1 MFAIIIQEKGGE
13 QRRMVFNKPEVTIG
27 RVQGNDIVL
36 PKGNVSKRHARI
48 VLKDGKFIIVDLKS
62 TNGTYVNG
70 RKITS
75 PLVVKE
81 SDKIYIGD
89 FIVGVDESNSQAD
102 VPGDNMGA
110 APVAPTPPPPQQER
124 PPAPRSQQMQAPM
137 PPGGGMGGPM
147 SGGGMGGPMGSPMG
161 GPGMGG
167 PGPGMGGPGPGM
179 GGPGMGGPGPGMGG
193 PGMGGPGMGGPMG
206 PGPGMGGPGGM
217 GPGMGGPGMGGPGMG
232 GPMGP
237 GPGMDDMPPPRTIP
251 PRPSPGP
258 GGPGAPMGAG
268 PPRDLAGPTTREP
281 MPPLN
286 PPGEAPRTRPPRPAP
301 GGTLPPPISP
311 LANPLAAPIPAP
323 SAPAAVPTTAEP
335 PAIAPAT
342 NNNNNRPRL
351 VGVGVKPGTPR
362 PVAAQVRRGVHVEP
376 LDPKVVKMLDLQT
389 GILERLR
396 AKLDLDKIPVERL
409 GDEDLW
415 QKAERAIVDLVE
427 TLESS
432 GELPKYIDQETLIKE
447 TLNEALGLGPLEDL
461 LADEKV
467 DEIIVDRRDRIV
479 VGKDGALR
487 GSGKAFSSDDVL
499 RRVVT
504 RLVAPTGRWVAEDQP
519 VVDVRL
525 RDGSRLTAAVPPVA
539 THGACFV
546 LRKPRENAPSLA
558 DLVGSGSVSP
568 GMADFLATC
577 VAARR
582 NLLVC
587 GGASSG
593 KTTVVAALASATPPG
608 ERIVSIE
615 EVGELALK
623 REDWVALE
631 TWPGNNKHP
640 AVDLTHLV
648 QSAFRMRPDRL
659 VVGELRGAEALDV
672 ITALGASIDGAI
684 AGVAGEGAQ
693 NALARVATLARL
705 GNGHVPEGV
714 ARELAATAF
723 DIVVHVTRMADGNVR
738 VTSIDE
744 VLGGGEGGF
753 DTQTIFHLHGNA
765 HAAAGVT
772 PRFYAELE
780 SRGIRADAGIF
791 R

>member
-75 PLVVKE
+75 PLVVKD

-89 FIVGVDESNSQAD
+89 FIVGVDESSAA
-102 VPGDNMGA
+102 GGA
-110 APVAPTPPPPQQER
+110 EAPPPPPPQAAPLPPER
-124 PPAPRSQQMQAPM
+124 PAPRSAPM
-137 PPGGGMGGPM
+137 AAPMSIGPM
-147 SGGGMGGPMGSPMG
+147 SSGGGPMGG
-161 GPGMGG
+161 A
-167 PGPGMGGPGPGM
+167 
-179 GGPGMGGPGPGMGG
+179 
-193 PGMGGPGMGGPMG
+193 
-206 PGPGMGGPGGM
+206 
-217 GPGMGGPGMGGPGMG
+217 
-232 GPMGP
+232 
-237 GPGMDDMPPPRTIP
+237 GMDDMAPSPSPRTLP
-251 PRPSPGP
+251 PRPAPGPRDPMAGP
-258 GGPGAPMGAG
+258 GGPPI

-281 MPPLN
+281 MPSLS
-286 PPGEAPRTRPPRPAP
+286 PPGEVPRTRPPRPAP
-301 GGTLPPPISP
+301 GGTLPPPIAP
-311 LANPLAAPIPAP
+311 LGANPLAAPIPTPLPHHDGGPPPMVVPVPVLSTQGAP
-323 SAPAAVPTTAEP
+323 S
-335 PAIAPAT
+335 
-342 NNNNNRPRL
+342 NNRSRL
-351 VGVGVKPGTPR
+351 VGAAVKAGAPR
-362 PVAAQVRRGVHVEP
+362 PVAAQIRRGVHMEP

-396 AKLDLDKIPVERL
+396 AKLDLDKVPVERL

-415 QKAERAIVDLVE
+415 QKAERAIFDLVE

-432 GELPKYIDQETLIKE
+432 GELPKYIDQEALIKE

-461 LADEKV
+461 LADDKI

-479 VGKDGALR
+479 VGKDGTLR

-499 RRVVT
+499 RRVVV
-504 RLVAPTGRWVAEDQP
+504 RLVAPTGRRVGEEQP

-539 THGACFV
+539 AHGACFV
-546 LRKPRENAPSLA
+546 LRKPRTSAPSLA
-558 DLVGSGSVSP
+558 DLVGAGSVSP

-582 NLLVC
+582 NILVC
-587 GGASSG
+587 GGAASG
-593 KTTVVAALASATPPG
+593 KTMLVAALAQASPPG
-608 ERIVSIE
+608 ERVVSIE
-615 EVGELALK
+615 EVAELALK
-623 REDWVALE
+623 REEWVALE
-631 TWPGNNKHP
+631 TWPGDNKQP
-640 AVDLTHLV
+640 PVELRHLV

-659 VVGELRGAEALDV
+659 IVGEVRGGEALDLV
-672 ITALGASIDGAI
+672 AALAAALDGVVV
-684 AGVAGEGAQ
+684 GVAGEGAVA
-693 NALARVATLARL
+693 ALGRLATLARL
-705 GNGHVPEGV
+705 GSRDVPDGV
-714 ARELAATAF
+714 ARELVASAF
-723 DIVVHVTRMADGNVR
+723 DVVVHVNRYADGNIR
-738 VTSIDE
+738 VQSIDE
-744 VLGGGEGGF
+744 VVGGGDGGF
-753 DTQTIFHLHGNA
+753 ECQTIFQFHNNVY
-765 HAAAGVT
+765 AAAGVT